1 MNRTLL
7 ALVVKYLMT
16 FVFAWLIFGMM
27 LSNSMTT
34 IALVALI
41 ATAGNYFLGD
51 LLILPAFGN
60 IVAAIGD
67 GLLGVATFYLAAV
80 VTRDLA
86 VDVRSLFLFG
96 VLILIGEYF
105 FHRYLLSSEKVEP

>member
-7 ALVVKYLMT
+7 ALVVKYLKT
-16 FVFAWLIFGMM
+16 FAFAWLSFGIT
-27 LSNSMTT
+27 LSTPTGT
-34 IALVALI
+34 IALAALI

-60 IVAAIGD
+60 VVAAIGD
-67 GLLGVATFYLAAV
+67 SLLGVATFYLGAL

-96 VLILIGEYF
+96 VLILIGEHF
-105 FHRYLLSSEKVEP
+105 FHRYLQSSEKVEP